1 MIRVGTTRAVTKEN
15 RRERSRP
22 SWLPKESFETQLP
35 ARNDDCIVNGG
46 RCLADSERHRK
57 WRKQEGQ
64 RSEFQRFTSQPSNA
78 IRIYFAMQTFFGSV
92 KKRSASSPPS
102 RPTPI
107 CFMPPKGTRR
117 SRTSQQLTQTVPVL
131 IRSATRWARL
141 RFWVQTLDERPY
153 STSLAQLITSSSLSN
168 GVIVM
173 TGPKISS
180 RFVRHETDRPVMT
193 VGWKKYPSRQRSLG
207 GLGAEPPSVILPP
220 SFWARST

>member
-1 MIRVGTTRAVTKEN
+1 MIRVGVARAVTKEN

-64 RSEFQRFTSQPSNA
+64 LSEFQRFTSQPSNA

-102 RPTPI
+102 RPTPL

-117 SRTSQQLTQTVPVL
+117 SRTSQQFTQTVPVL

-141 RFWVQTLDERPY
+141 RFCVQMLVQRIAQAQLCRSFDKALDEILVRRPLDKHARPAQANL
-153 STSLAQLITSSSLSN
+153 SL
-168 GVIVM
+168 
-173 TGPKISS
+173 
-180 RFVRHETDRPVMT
+180 VRE
-193 VGWKKYPSRQRSLG
+193 G
-207 GLGAEPPSVILPP
+207 
-220 SFWARST
+220 